1 MVFFPTKIALG
12 KIAKKYGIKLVLLF
26 GSQVNKKTHKMSDI
40 DIGILLE
47 KNNLNFKKFS
57 NLLNNFQKLFPGK
70 KIDLAIMNN
79 ADPLFLKKIFE
90 NYQLIFGSK
99 KELSQLQLYS
109 FHQFCDY
116 QKYFRLE
123 EQFNKQFLKTFK

>member
-1 MVFFPTKIALG
+1 MSFLPLKIVFK
-12 KIAKKYGIKLVLLF
+12 KIAKKYRIKLILLF

-47 KNNLNFKKFS
+47 KNNLGFQRFS
-57 NLLNNFQKLFPGK
+57 RLLNAFQKLFPDK

-79 ADPLFLKKIFE
+79 ADPLFLKKILE
-90 NYQLIFGSK
+90 NYKVLFGNK
-99 KELSQLQLYS
+99 KQLSQLQLYS

-116 QKYFRLE
+116 KKYFDLE
-123 EQFNKQFLKTFK
+123 QEFNKNFIKTFK